1 MWMMESWLYTFKIL
15 AQNWIANRSSKGH
28 RTGTDLCFMYVWH
41 HVGDVSAA
49 EAGAVYIQVCLFP
62 NQSWSRTASWSVL
75 VVFVFNWGRLFIL
88 RQTSSPRPSSV
99 YRRFAVSTRSSRDQQ
114 HQNKFPFARRRGD
127 VFAVRCNSIF
137 RFKYEYPGAA
147 RPPGKMRLENRRR
160 PLPPVC
166 FYFEICIFNCGKE
179 STARNPLYSG
189 KSGEKGTNLIFL

>member
-1 MWMMESWLYTFKIL
+1 
-15 AQNWIANRSSKGH
+15 
-28 RTGTDLCFMYVWH
+28 MYDITWETCRRRRR
-41 HVGDVSAA
+41 GRCIFRCASFRINLGL
-49 EAGAVYIQVCLFP
+49 EPRPGAFLSCLFLIGGGCL
-62 NQSWSRTASWSVL
+62 SSDRRLHHDRL
-75 VVFVFNWGRLFIL
+75 VCTDDLPF
-88 RQTSSPRPSSV
+88 
-99 YRRFAVSTRSSRDQQ
+99 QQ
-114 HQNKFPFARRRGD
+114 DRAATNNTKNKFSFARRRGD